1 SHARLQHVKDIMNAA
16 GVQTLSDL
24 NTLPVKTRTPL
35 SRGQVLVAPKKAATV
50 HVNWVDI
57 AKQFRAGDAA
67 AQRNLLAAHL
77 TNRNSTAFLRSLPTE
92 KIAPERVAAPSAL
105 AAAPGAVGLR
115 QGTGRPPVLPRI
127 PEKTIHTSET
137 LRLANN
143 KVVAVDA
150 GLLQNLSSAK
160 PALWPT

>member
-1 SHARLQHVKDIMNAA
+1 
-16 GVQTLSDL
+16 
-24 NTLPVKTRTPL
+24 
-35 SRGQVLVAPKKAATV
+35 AATV

-105 AAAPGAVGLR
+105 AAAPGAIGLR

-160 PALWPT
+160 PALWPTTSKAQFQVMELKTVPIDSAVVIAGTLDLTEEQLVVEP